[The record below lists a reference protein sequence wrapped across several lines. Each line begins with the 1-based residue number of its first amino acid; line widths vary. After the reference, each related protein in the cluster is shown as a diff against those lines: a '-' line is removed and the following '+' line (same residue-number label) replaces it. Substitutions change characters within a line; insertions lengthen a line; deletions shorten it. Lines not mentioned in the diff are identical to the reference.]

1 MDGLRWRFAPVLMT
15 REMSAYYLGMN
26 ERDLDRLRTAGH
38 ITAVG
43 DGKRVKYL
51 KKDLDAY
58 ADSLPERAQP

>member
-1 MDGLRWRFAPVLMT
+1 MRIEFAPALMT
-15 REMSAYYLGMN
+15 REIAAFYLSMST
-26 ERDLDRLRTAGH
+26 RDLDRLRDAGH

-43 DGKRVKYL
+43 DSKRVKYL